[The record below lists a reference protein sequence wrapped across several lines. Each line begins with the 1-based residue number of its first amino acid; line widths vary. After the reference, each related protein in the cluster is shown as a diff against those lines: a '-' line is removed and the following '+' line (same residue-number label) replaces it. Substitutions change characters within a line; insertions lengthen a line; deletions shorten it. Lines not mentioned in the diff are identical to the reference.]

1 MYIAVVNIETLV
13 SKFILINLSMN
24 KYIAYYRVSTTEQG
38 KSGLGLE
45 AQERDVLN
53 YISKTDGELVASF
66 TEVES
71 GKNNNREELRNALD
85 KAKELNAVLVIAK
98 LDRLSRNAAFIFTL
112 KDSGVEFVCVDMPQA
127 NNLTI
132 GIMSV
137 LAQDERERISERTK
151 KALASL
157 KAQGVKLGSPVGFTK
172 ESRAK
177 ANETK
182 RKNAARNINSNRS
195 KKAITQ
201 MIRLAKLDKEN
212 LTKESIADELNEQGF
227 TTTRGKKFCANNVR
241 YLLNQVLG
249 ELSLSTLP
257 KY

>member
-1 MYIAVVNIETLV
+1 M
-13 SKFILINLSMN
+13 K
-24 KYIAYYRVSTTEQG
+24 KYIAYYRVSTVEQG

-53 YISKTDGELVASF
+53 YISKSDGLLIEKY
-66 TEVES
+66 TEIES
-71 GKNNNREELRNALD
+71 GKNNNREELRKAL
-85 KAKELNAVLVIAK
+85 AHSKEMGATLVIAK

-157 KAQGVKLGSPVGFTK
+157 KAQGVKLGSPIGFTK

-182 RKNAARNINSNRS
+182 RRNAEKNINSNRS
-195 KKAITQ
+195 KKAIKQ

-212 LTKESIADELNEQGF
+212 LTKETIASELNEQGF

-241 YLLNQVLG
+241 YLLNQVLSDL
-249 ELSLSTLP
+249 ELSSLP
-257 KY
+257 QY